1 MKKEILYTK
10 KLTENPFYIQGYETG
25 SKHCQQHY
33 EELLDQQKTEI
44 DSIITER
51 MKQIANIPFYKRK
64 NSYDELKELRKKL
77 KNKK

>member
-1 MKKEILYTK
+1 MNWKKQFKDEFGIHFK
-10 KLTENPFYIQGYETG
+10 KSPDELTFAITFI
-25 SKHCQQHY
+25 